1 MDARTLID
9 GVLVVLL
16 WAAVAGKVPA
26 LRRHP
31 DNRALRA
38 YWLALLALALAVTV
52 LLPPIQLALDRTTV
66 VPNLA
71 RLLGHSLALGCACAA
86 SVFLLFSSYPEATA
100 QARARR
106 RVWALA
112 VTLLLMGGLF
122 AAAKVRHETLDFLGH
137 YGTATL
143 IVVYWLVFLTYLG
156 VALVDVVRLAWRW
169 AGQTDQAVLGLGLR
183 LTAIGGLIGL
193 AYVGYDLLYLAAAQL
208 ERPNLLGNQPLMTQG
223 LIAASV
229 VLIVVGSTMPAWG
242 PRVGLPTLLGWLGRY
257 RAHRRL
263 YPLWWA
269 LCQAIPGIALV
280 PPPSRWRD
288 ALSVR
293 NLGFALHRRIIE
305 MRDAQLQLRPF
316 LDPQAA
322 ETATEL
328 GRQAGLEG
336 EELRVVAVAASLS
349 AALHA
354 KVEGQRAAGAGSA
367 LADPGGTDVHGDLE
381 SESAWWVKVATAYRS
396 PLVRD
401 VMSQQRATVPRRGTG
416 HFR

>member
-1 MDARTLID
+1 MDARMLVD

-16 WAAVAGKVPA
+16 WAAVFGKVPA

-52 LLPPIQLALDRTTV
+52 LLPPVQLALDRTTA

-86 SVFLLFSSYPEATA
+86 LAFLLFSTYPEATA
-100 QARARR
+100 QARVHR
-106 RVWALA
+106 RVWALT
-112 VTLLLMGGLF
+112 VTFSLMGGLF
-122 AAAKVRHETLDFLGH
+122 TAAKVRHETLDFLGQ
-137 YGTATL
+137 YGTAPL

-169 AGQTDQAVLGLGLR
+169 AGQTDRAVLGLGLR
-183 LTAIGGLIGL
+183 LTAVGGLVGL
-193 AYVGYDLLYLAAAQL
+193 AYVGYDLLFLAAAQL
-208 ERPNLLGNQPLMTQG
+208 DHPGLLGNQPLITQG

-242 PRVGLPTLLGWLGRY
+242 PRVGLPRLLGWLGRY

-263 YPLWWA
+263 YRLWRA
-269 LCQAIPGIALV
+269 LCQAVPGIALV
-280 PPPSRWRD
+280 PRPSWWRD

-328 GRQAGLEG
+328 GRQAGLHG
-336 EELRVVAVAASLS
+336 EELRVVAAAASL
-349 AALHA
+349 AAAMDA
-354 KVEGQRAAGAGSA
+354 KVEGQHATGALSA
-367 LADPGGTDVHGDLE
+367 LSDPGGTDVPADLE

-396 PLVRD
+396 PVVRM
-401 VMSQQRATVPRRGTG
+401 VMSQQQAVVPRRGTG
-416 HFR
+416 QLR